1 VSISKGALAFRARFA
16 PSARQVDN
24 QPVRQQQAATGPW
37 LSAAG
42 AAEFY
47 GFKTPKAFRS
57 WAARHG
63 LIVAHLGR
71 CARYAKRDID
81 AAMTFRSF
89 DVHDGTLDEVTR
101 GA

>member
-1 VSISKGALAFRARFA
+1 MSASKGALAFRARFK
-16 PSARQVDN
+16 PSASQVDD
-24 QPVRQQQAATGPW
+24 QPVRQQQTTTGPW

-57 WAARHG
+57 WASRHG
-63 LIVAHLGR
+63 IVVAHMGR

-89 DVHDGTLDEVTR
+89 ALHNGNVGEVKHAR
-101 GA
+101 